1 MFRYVLNRIL
11 WLISI
16 VLAATIV
23 VFAIVHLSGDPTNG
37 FVEPGASPEVRA
49 QIRHN
54 LGLDDPLVVQYAR
67 FVGHAATGDF
77 GTSWRADQ
85 PAFQLVID
93 RLGATLILAGAALS
107 LAVLLGI
114 GMGAAIARNWRGSG
128 GALSVLVSVGMALPS
143 FWVGATLV
151 LLFAV
156 NFGWLPSS
164 GGGSARALILP
175 AITLALQPTAVIA
188 RLTEAQLREA
198 LGSDFVRAARGKG
211 LNEPAVFL
219 RHALRPG
226 LGPILAFIGIQI
238 GFLIGGAVI
247 VEGVFA
253 YPGVGLLALNAVKDR
268 DLPIIQAFVVVV
280 ALLISLTTMLIDLV
294 ARVVD
299 PRIAAGGTP

>member
-1 MFRYVLNRIL
+1 MLRYLLNRIL

-16 VLAATIV
+16 VLAATVV
-23 VFAIVHLSGDPTNG
+23 VFAIVHLAGDPTNG
-37 FVEPGASPEVRA
+37 FIEPGASPEVRA

-54 LGLDDPLVVQYAR
+54 LGLDDPLAVQYAH
-67 FVGHAATGDF
+67 FIGHAATGDF
-77 GTSWRADQ
+77 GTSWRADR
-85 PAFQLVID
+85 PALQLVID
-93 RLGATLILAGAALS
+93 RLGPTLLLAGSALT
-107 LAVLLGI
+107 LAVLIGI
-114 GMGAAIARNWRGSG
+114 GSGAAIARNWVGTSG
-128 GALSVLVSVGMALPS
+128 VLSVLVSVGMALPS

-156 NFGWLPSS
+156 NLGWLPSS

-188 RLTEAQLREA
+188 RLTETQLREA
-198 LGSDFVRAARGKG
+198 LGSDFVRTARGKG
-211 LNEPAVFL
+211 LTEPAVFL

-268 DLPIIQAFVVVV
+268 DLPIIQAFVVVT
-280 ALLISLTTMLIDLV
+280 ALLISLTTMLIDIV
-294 ARVVD
+294 ARLID
-299 PRIAAGGTP
+299 PRIAAGSTA

>member
-54 LGLDDPLVVQYAR
+54 LGLDDPLVVQYAH

-156 NFGWLPSS
+156 NFGW
-164 GGGSARALILP
+164 
-175 AITLALQPTAVIA
+175 
-188 RLTEAQLREA
+188 
-198 LGSDFVRAARGKG
+198 
-211 LNEPAVFL
+211 
-219 RHALRPG
+219 
-226 LGPILAFIGIQI
+226 
-238 GFLIGGAVI
+238 
-247 VEGVFA
+247 
-253 YPGVGLLALNAVKDR
+253 
-268 DLPIIQAFVVVV
+268 
-280 ALLISLTTMLIDLV
+280 
-294 ARVVD
+294 
-299 PRIAAGGTP
+299 